1 MFSKSGEIDI
11 GNLNFSFMKDIDS
24 LNFPSKVEGL
34 NREWYFSKIQENEKQ
49 NKACTKV

>member
-24 LNFPSKVEGL
+24 LNFPHQSGGL
-34 NREWYFSKIQENEKQ
+34 K
-49 NKACTKV
+49 